1 MSETVYAVTLTVAVD
16 NPEALYNAA
25 VAKHRDV
32 DPQTAREDFQDE
44 DGEIIVEACLQ
55 YLYDPGDAAP
65 GTELVAVE
73 CEEE

>member
-1 MSETVYAVTLTVAVD
+1 MNETRYEVVLTVAVD
-16 NPEALYNAA
+16 NPEAVYNAA

-32 DPQTAREDFQDE
+32 DPQTACEDFQDE
-44 DGEIIVEACLQ
+44 EGEINIEACLG

-65 GTELVAVE
+65 GTEIVSVS